1 MFKSCLGNLYDSFI
15 LTVTP
20 YDMFFALFFFNPLSS
35 EALFGIAPFASASFA
50 ELEMKIRSTDPI
62 TVRNYMIVNIFINKF
77 IIMLI

>member
-1 MFKSCLGNLYDSFI
+1 MFTSCLANLYDSFI

-20 YDMFFALFFFNPLSS
+20 YDVLIALFFCLLSS

-62 TVRNYMIVNIFINKF
+62 TVRNYMIVNILIKKF

>member
-1 MFKSCLGNLYDSFI
+1 MLKSCLANLYDSFI

-20 YDMFFALFFFNPLSS
+20 YDMFFALFFCPLSS

-62 TVRNYMIVNIFINKF
+62 TVRNYRIVNIFINKF